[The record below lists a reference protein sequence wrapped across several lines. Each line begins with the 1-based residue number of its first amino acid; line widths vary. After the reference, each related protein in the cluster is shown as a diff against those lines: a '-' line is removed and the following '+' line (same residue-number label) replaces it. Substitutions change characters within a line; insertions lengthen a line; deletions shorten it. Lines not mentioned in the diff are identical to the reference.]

1 MERRC
6 IFDGIIMNGGIMAD
20 LKVSLPKPCGEQWEA
35 RAPQGCNRHCAVCDT
50 TIHDLSS
57 MTVDETEA
65 LLLSGEEVCV
75 RAEVARNG
83 TVRTAHPAIPGS
95 RRIVAAIGASVSLAA
110 AACQPATISHVTPRY
125 EINGHFNYLSMTTQ
139 ATLTSSTG
147 KTYKSR
153 INGDQQFRF
162 TNLPAG
168 TYKLSFDDCGEMK
181 EIPDIVVFDDV
192 DMGEVKGF
200 NDGNCIIIGK
210 LKLDDGVQ
218 NG

>member
-6 IFDGIIMNGGIMAD
+6 ISDGTILNGEIMAD

-35 RAPQGCNRHCAVCDT
+35 MAPQGCNRHCAVCDT

-75 RAEVARNG
+75 RARVASDG
-83 TVRTAHPAIPGS
+83 TVKTAQPGRHNS

-110 AACQPATISHVTPRY
+110 AACQPATMSGVSPRY
-125 EINGHFNYLSMTTQ
+125 EIKGQFNYLVMTTR

-147 KTYKSR
+147 KTYKSWVK
-153 INGDQQFRF
+153 GDQQFRF

-168 TYKLSFDDCGEMK
+168 TYKLSFDDCGEVT
-181 EIPDIVVFDDV
+181 EIPGIVVSDDV
-192 DMGEVKGF
+192 DLGEIKGL
-200 NDGNCIIIGK
+200 NDGGCIIIGK